1 MRRECYKDDKYFE
14 DYIICQNKRI
24 EKFTDTLNKL
34 GEGDFSKVTQCH
46 RYLANFYRDLLTAKY
61 SIGASRQEV
70 QKFYMKYLESVRNS
84 TVANYAEMVD
94 ILSLAVLFDVSTENI
109 GDVLENTEYDEDALV
124 SALKSMLQKRELD
137 TGSSHLLFAEIYGVF
152 YQYITGNVDTQS
164 FLRYMEEEW
173 YRSCSSFSWYD
184 SHKSAENV
192 YVGYWSWLAGAVLKN
207 KVVTVTDKRYIP
219 CDLL

>member
-1 MRRECYKDDKYFE
+1 MRRECYKDDRYFE

-124 SALKSMLQKRELD
+124 CALKSMLQKRELD
-137 TGSSHLLFAEIYGVF
+137 TGSSHLLFEEIYGVF